1 MAKNKPEIII
11 DDLLKKYKL
20 ALERLEWALD
30 ELNKQPK
37 ETIVEREVEKIVEKE
52 IVVEVDPQ
60 ETKAQFGTA
69 FPTYDI
75 WKGDM
80 YRRIDQIPHK
90 TFKWNGVM
98 WMEVDNMKTDRYA
111 NSPEYVRYVGEKIQ
125 TGRYDIDYLNP
136 AEQDAVMRKFSNQI
150 KSFINKSKGL

>member
-11 DDLLKKYKL
+11 DDILKKYKL

-30 ELNKQPK
+30 ELNKKPK
-37 ETIVEREVEKIVEKE
+37 ETVVEREVEKVVEKE
-52 IVVEVDPQ
+52 IVIEVDPQ

-80 YRRIDQIPHK
+80 YRRIDQNPHT

-98 WMEVDNMKTDRYA
+98 WMQIENAKTDRYA
-111 NSPEYVRYVGEKIQ
+111 NTPEYIRYVGEKISAGQ
-125 TGRYDIDYLNP
+125 YDIDHLNP

-150 KSFINKSKGL
+150 KSMINKSKGL